1 MSTNS
6 KKFFEPAPNYAA
18 LNELEEKNY
27 RKPTEEDTRRFL
39 SFWQEVYNFWK
50 QKNSPFE
57 LRYVEEKVN
66 VRKELI
72 ELLGIKS

>member
-1 MSTNS
+1 MSSKS

-18 LNELEEKNY
+18 LNELEKKHY
-27 RKPTEEDTRRFL
+27 RKPTEEDIRRFL
-39 SFWQEVYNFWK
+39 NFWQEVYNFWI

-57 LRYVEEKVN
+57 LKYVEEKAR

-72 ELLGIKS
+72 ERLGIKT